1 MIKLS
6 KETMLIGIAVLVAIL
21 YFARTYVFTAKKE
34 GFAPAAPELDTD
46 LKIQTCPP
54 GTNSYQSKNGDTDCC
69 QGDYV
74 DFKCTGK
81 TVCTLSPKHD
91 GLPACLD
98 ALKQT
103 LREKAV
109 AQCPAA
115 MQNYYENP
123 AAPKSLPGCTAGPRS
138 ADGTAPL
145 TSTQEKCQ
153 IYATDA
159 LNSRKKDSCYNQKL
173 LEAVVCPAFPNLK
186 TSKAIGQWNEEHP
199 VYFYCQIQNTFGATD
214 FCVEDKSLKTF
225 WDNVWS
231 PWRNQIDQNS
241 TWLKPIFCSVYK
253 QLRVDKTISDDQL
266 KNVKIS

>member
-6 KETMLIGIAVLVAIL
+6 KETILIGIAVLVAIL

-123 AAPKSLPGCTAGPRS
+123 AVSGSLAGCTAGPRS
-138 ADGTAPL
+138 PDGTAPL

-173 LEAVVCPAFPNLK
+173 LEAVVCPSFPNQK
-186 TSKAIGQWNEEHP
+186 TTKTIAQWNENYP
-199 VYFYCQIQNTFGATD
+199 VYFTCQIQTTFGGTD
-214 FCVEDKSLKTF
+214 SCSEDKSWKSFL
-225 WDNVWS
+225 DVAWS
-231 PWRNQIDQNS
+231 PWRNYIDQYS
-241 TWLKPIFCSVYK
+241 TWMKPNFCSVYK